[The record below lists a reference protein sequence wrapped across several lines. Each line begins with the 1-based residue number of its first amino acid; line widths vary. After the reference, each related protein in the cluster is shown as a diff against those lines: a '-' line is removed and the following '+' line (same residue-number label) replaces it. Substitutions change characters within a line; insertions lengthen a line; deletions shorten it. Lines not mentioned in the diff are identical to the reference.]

1 MLKISLER
9 LNDIHSQEDEE
20 TNIENKLAIL
30 PKNKDIQITDLS
42 FSYTG
47 AENELSLKNVS
58 LFIPAHKVT
67 AIVGESGCGKTTLIK
82 LLQGFYEPMQGEIL
96 VGGRS
101 LSDINPHTWRA
112 ATGSVMQDS
121 FIFSDT
127 IAGNI
132 AVSTDKIDD
141 KRMKEAA
148 RMACIDDFINSLPL
162 GYDTIIGM
170 EGKGISQGQRQRIL
184 IARAIYKNPDYIF
197 LDEATNSLDAT
208 NEANIMSN
216 LLDFYKGRTV
226 VVSAH
231 RLSTIRDADQ
241 IVVMRSGEI
250 VECGTHDSLLEKHGK
265 YYELVKNQM
274 T

>member
-1 MLKISLER
+1 
-9 LNDIHSQEDEE
+9 
-20 TNIENKLAIL
+20 
-30 PKNKDIQITDLS
+30 
-42 FSYTG
+42 
-47 AENELSLKNVS
+47 
-58 LFIPAHKVT
+58 
-67 AIVGESGCGKTTLIK
+67 
-82 LLQGFYEPMQGEIL
+82 
-96 VGGRS
+96 
-101 LSDINPHTWRA
+101 
-112 ATGSVMQDS
+112 
-121 FIFSDT
+121 
-127 IAGNI
+127 
-132 AVSTDKIDD
+132 
-141 KRMKEAA
+141 
-148 RMACIDDFINSLPL
+148 MACIDDFINSLPL